1 MPRILAALTLAVALA
16 AAGGAAAAQ
25 PARELPL
32 YLNQTG
38 DALQLVSNAKWS
50 GAKEV
55 SQPSPRT
62 DSEAQAFVWAPTC
75 LAGAQTA
82 RFRRVVELPGPLL
95 KGTVSVNLNG
105 TFASREIRVNGR
117 TLERATLSPSSGNS
131 IPIDQTLGKLFKP
144 GQNLIEVLVAKRS
157 AAAGGACSTSPTNR
171 TGVLFSFSGEFYTDL
186 SLVEPAGVREYRK
199 VSAIGSFSLIAII
212 TVKNKGPGIAHHAVF
227 TLDPTAQVV
236 LLQTG
241 GNPNPK
247 DGIGGGLP
255 PPFKSCEIVPN
266 GGTSKRVVCE
276 LENFAPGMTGA
287 LQLGLSVP
295 VNLKSV
301 DFTEVSASFGWR
313 ISGLGLDDL
322 KLDNNDR
329 RAQFTWCGTLATSEG
344 CKSAK

>member
-75 LAGAQTA
+75 LARAQTA

-131 IPIDQTLGKLFKP
+131 IPIDQKLGKLFKP
-144 GQNLIEVLVAKRS
+144 GQNLIEVLVAKRP

-171 TGVLFSFSGEFYTDL
+171 TGVLFSISGEFYTDL
-186 SLVEPAGVREYRK
+186 SLVETAVPVYHKG
-199 VSAIGSFSLIAII
+199 SAAESFRQIVII

-241 GNPNPK
+241 GNPK
-247 DGIGGGLP
+247 DGVGGGLP

-287 LQLGLSVP
+287 LQLGFVLP
-295 VNLKSV
+295 VNLKSA
-301 DFTEVSASFGWR
+301 DFTEVSMSLGWR

-329 RAQFTWCGTLATSEG
+329 RSQFTWCGTLATSEG